1 MSFPL
6 PPLHLED
13 YDYQLPESAIA
24 KFPLAQRDQAKLLVY
39 DGGAITDQRFD
50 QLPDQLPP
58 NSQLFFNNTKV
69 IAARLRFQKEATVQG
84 PGAHIEVFLLHPL
97 QPSVVMSQV
106 MAARSTCTWQCM
118 IGNQRRWKT
127 DQVLQSTLAID
138 GKQTVLRAQ
147 PVEGTANQV
156 TFRWDD
162 PSLTFAEVLAAAGQ
176 VPLPPY
182 LNREVTEADKPR
194 YQTVYSA
201 QEGAVA
207 APTAGLHFTSS
218 VLETLRQRDFGLH
231 YLTLHVSAGTFQ
243 PIKEAD
249 VLQHP
254 MHSEQL
260 VVTQENLEG
269 MLTAGGPIVTVG
281 TTSLRTLESLYWY
294 GVTLQDNPEA
304 AFRIAK
310 LTPYQYRSDQLPTL
324 RQSVEKILT
333 YMQAQGLTQLIGE
346 TEIFIVP
353 GYRFRVCQG
362 LITNFHLPK
371 STLILL
377 IAALIG
383 EDWRAVYAHA
393 LQQGYRFLSYGDSSL
408 LLPNR

>member
-1 MSFPL
+1 MLLSLSPL
-6 PPLHLED
+6 SLED

-24 KFPLAQRDQAKLLVY
+24 TFPLAQRDQAKLLVY
-39 DGGAITDQRFD
+39 KRGEITDERFH

-58 NSQLFFNNTKV
+58 GSQLFFNDTKV
-69 IAARLRFQKEATVQG
+69 IAARLRFQKEPTLQG
-84 PGAHIEVFLLHPL
+84 PGAHIEVFLMHPW
-97 QPSVVMSQV
+97 QPSTVMSQA
-106 MAARSTCTWQCM
+106 MAAQSTCTWQCM
-118 IGNQRRWKT
+118 IGNQRRWKGH
-127 DQVLQSTLAID
+127 QVLQSTLEV
-138 GKQTVLRAQ
+138 GEKKTVLSAQ
-147 PVEGTANQV
+147 QVEDTDNQV
-156 TFRWDD
+156 IFLWDN
-162 PSLTFAEVLAAAGQ
+162 PTLTFAEVLEAAGQ

-201 QEGAVA
+201 RQGAVA

-243 PIKEAD
+243 PIREAD
-249 VLQHP
+249 ILQHP
-254 MHSEQL
+254 MHCEQM
-260 VVTQENLEG
+260 VVSQASLEAL
-269 MLTAGGPIVTVG
+269 LTIKGPIIAVG

-294 GVTLQDNPEA
+294 GVMLWDNPEA
-304 AFRIAK
+304 VFRIPK
-310 LTPYQYRSDQLPTL
+310 LTPYQHDPDQLPTL
-324 RQSVEKILT
+324 RQSVEKVLT
-333 YMQAQGLTQLIGE
+333 YMQTQRLKHLIGE

-377 IAALIG
+377 VAALIG
-383 EDWRAVYAHA
+383 NDWRAVYAHA
-393 LQQGYRFLSYGDSSL
+393 LQQEYRFLSYGDSSL
-408 LLPNR
+408 LLPSR